1 MLSLLIVHGKEEKMI
16 IKKEIN
22 LEVEYDVNT
31 GKISFE
37 LDVDML
43 KNSKKAENKKLLS
56 IAVDE
61 WFSYIQ
67 QSIEQTTYESYIIL
81 FKHVKKHFHDCY
93 LQDITEKSVQ
103 DFVTALNGTIGAN
116 TIRKVIG
123 RFKAMLEYACK
134 TKQIQQNPA
143 SNILLP
149 KKTTFTNNYYTVTNL
164 KQLIAISQNTNIH
177 IPIVL
182 ASIYGLRRG
191 EILGLKWKDIDFDNK
206 TIKICETR
214 VRTLSY
220 VEKKTKNDKI
230 KLLPLLPFIEKI
242 LINYKKGACYNK
254 IYVCT
259 NSNREPLGINYLS
272 KQFQEIIKSS
282 VLPPIRLHD
291 LRHSTATFL
300 VNAGIHIKDIQDWLG
315 HTDYSTTANI
325 YSHTNMSNKLR
336 IADTIKNLFNF

>member
-43 KNSKKAENKKLLS
+43 KNSKKPENKKLLS

-103 DFVTALNGTIGAN
+103 DFITALNGTIGAN
-116 TIRKVIG
+116 TIRKVMG

-206 TIKICETR
+206 VIKISQTR
-214 VRTLSY
+214 VRALTEI
-220 VEKKTKNDKI
+220 EKKTKNDKVKI
-230 KLLPLLPFIEKI
+230 LPLLPFIEKI
-242 LINYKKGACYNK
+242 LTSLKHSVHTHK

-259 NSNREPLGINYLS
+259 DSQREPLKVNYLT
-272 KQFQEIIKSS
+272 KQFKKLITENDLSP
-282 VLPPIRLHD
+282 VRLHD

-300 VNAGIHIKDIQDWLG
+300 VNAGVHIKDIQAWLG
-315 HTDYSTTANI
+315 HTDYCTTANI
-325 YSHTNMSNKLR
+325 YSHTDMNNKLR